1 MVVGHLVEQLLL
13 TPEICSSNPDIGKIL
28 CANCTIEKMKIKKKW
43 LGMAHPLNN
52 SEYFSLKGSYL
63 KGFSSF
69 LIFSQNQQKNEVD
82 VFQWVVALRILD
94 LAFLIGLRIDDV
106 RVAPVGIGC

>member
-63 KGFSSF
+63 NGFSSF
-69 LIFSQNQQKNEVD
+69 LIFSQNQHKNEVD
-82 VFQWVVALRILD
+82 VFQRVVALRILD
-94 LAFLIGLRIDDV
+94 LAYFDW
-106 RVAPVGIGC
+106 P